1 MSAVAHPVKNYDC
14 DWIRE
19 WNNALLHALDV
30 DKNGAIDENLISA
43 KGVWGDE
50 APPQT

>member
-1 MSAVAHPVKNYDC
+1 MTVIGSGNEIMLC
-14 DWIRE
+14 
-19 WNNALLHALDV
+19 LHALDV
-30 DKNGAIDENLISA
+30 DKNGAVDENLISA